1 MTDVT
6 SIRHCDTSDMR
17 FPHGMFRTAFGEA
30 PSLIDATSPG
40 DRERANRLGSLY
52 ANVLAFLRA
61 HHGAEDELLWPLLRV
76 RAPEHQA
83 LLDRMENQHQAVDEV
98 TSAAE
103 KAIAAYQADP
113 CVARGQALVVAL
125 RRLSIELDAHLVE
138 EEREILPLAAVTVA
152 QEEWGQMPGW
162 AAQHFQ
168 GDRFGLMVG
177 LLFEQMT
184 PEEVAATL
192 GHLPPAFQQ
201 MWRES
206 GERDY
211 RAFMAD
217 LRG

>member
-1 MTDVT
+1 MTDDG
-6 SIRHCDTSDMR
+6 SIRCDTSDMR
-17 FPHGMFRTAFGEA
+17 FPHGLFRSAFAEA
-30 PSLIDATSPG
+30 PTLIDATAPG
-40 DRERANRLGSLY
+40 DRERANRLGGLY

-61 HHGAEDELLWPLLRV
+61 HHGAEDALLWPLLRAS
-76 RAPEHQA
+76 APEQGA

-103 KAIAAYQADP
+103 KAIVAYQADP
-113 CVARGQALVVAL
+113 SAALAQALVVAL
-125 RRLSIELDAHLVE
+125 RRLSVELDIHLVE
-138 EEREILPLAAVTVA
+138 EEREILPLAAVTVS

-162 AAQHFQ
+162 ATQHFQ
-168 GDRFGLMVG
+168 GDKFWLMVG

-184 PEEVAATL
+184 AEEVATTL
-192 GHLPPAFQQ
+192 QHQPPALQQ

>member
-1 MTDVT
+1 MTDVI
-6 SIRHCDTSDMR
+6 SIRRCDTSDMR
-17 FPHGMFRTAFGEA
+17 FPHGMFRAAFAEA
-30 PSLIDATSPG
+30 PGLIGATSPG

-52 ANVLAFLRA
+52 ANVLAFLTA

-76 RAPEHQA
+76 RAPEHKA

-113 CVARGQALVVAL
+113 SAARGQALVVAV

-138 EEREILPLAAVTVA
+138 EEREILPLAAVTVT

-168 GDRFGLMVG
+168 GDKFWLMAG
-177 LLFEQMT
+177 LLLEQMT
-184 PEEVAATL
+184 PEEVASTL
-192 GHLPPAFQQ
+192 RHMPPPFQQ

-206 GERDY
+206 GEGDY
-211 RAFMAD
+211 RAFMDD
-217 LRG
+217 LRR